1 MVVRSGRCRYQS
13 EHGYQPAARH
23 ADTQHVET
31 GIEQGHWVSYT
42 TAHTPLDPWQT
53 PAAVE

>member
-1 MVVRSGRCRYQS
+1 MVVRSCRCRYQS
-13 EHGYQPAARH
+13 EHWYKPAARH